1 MRRRASHVIRPL
13 RLAILRFRLAALFA
27 AQFFDLGTFT
37 LMVDRHGIAAELNPL
52 VAQGFVAFGLPFLAL
67 AKFALVALV
76 GSIVVVIGR
85 RASGPGSLPVL
96 ATAVSILAVVAG
108 LVGGISN
115 TAAG

>member
-1 MRRRASHVIRPL
+1 MRHGRDGAGS
-13 RLAILRFRLAALFA
+13 ILRFHIATLVA
-27 AQFFDLGTFT
+27 AQLFDYGTFT

-52 VAQGFVAFGLPFLAL
+52 VAQGFEAFGLPFLAL

-85 RASGPGSLPVL
+85 RAAGPRSLPVL
-96 ATAVSILAVVAG
+96 ATIVSVLAVVAG

-115 TAAG
+115 TAAS